1 MQQTKQNTQMCHA
14 VCSAC
19 SSMSVCIE
27 RKVVTQDVVVRGVC
41 PTGLL
46 DSSTHSVLRQKTS
59 VILSLTLKKRV
70 QHNKSDTEGKASVL
84 RVQVWPPPLPLVT
97 CCAASSHTLW

>member
-1 MQQTKQNTQMCHA
+1 MCHA

-46 DSSTHSVLRQKTS
+46 DSLTQSVLSQKTS
-59 VILSLTLKKRV
+59 VILSLTFKNEYSIINQTQRAK
-70 QHNKSDTEGKASVL
+70 
-84 RVQVWPPPLPLVT
+84 PLF
-97 CCAASSHTLW
+97 